1 MGGASK
7 QVPIHGKRRPGRPPV
22 HDEAWT
28 KVTVVLFDRQIGF
41 LDRLTASMRLRNG
54 RAVSRAQLI
63 RAFVDSIDE
72 ANLDLTALASE
83 RDLKQALVER
93 LTRPRSQGA
102 HAPEDLPVQ
111 GKRQGDHHDRN
122 QDGGRPE

>member
-7 QVPIHGKRRPGRPPV
+7 QVTTQGKRRPGRPPV
-22 HDEAWT
+22 HDESWT

-41 LDRLTASMRLRNG
+41 LDRVTASIRARNG
-54 RAVSRAQLI
+54 RRVSRAQLI

-93 LTRPRSQGA
+93 LARPCPQD
-102 HAPEDLPVQ
+102 APEDLPIQ

-122 QDGGRPE
+122 QDDGRPE